1 VRDHDDSSAPDHRRQ
16 FLSERVSVYDESL
29 GPAEPPF
36 EDPFLRG
43 RERVGTRML
52 HGIMD
57 SENRSVSA
65 GKRHE
70 TRIVVLVNVND
81 LGSPFAELSS
91 DLEQSRNRGQG
102 SHATGD
108 GERLNT
114 FATKCIKSF
123 VALRRGPSE
132 LHRV

>member
-1 VRDHDDSSAPDHRRQ
+1 
-16 FLSERVSVYDESL
+16 
-29 GPAEPPF
+29 
-36 EDPFLRG
+36 
-43 RERVGTRML
+43 ML

-57 SENRSVSA
+57 GEDRSISA

-81 LGSPFAELSS
+81 LGSPCAELSS
-91 DLEQSRNRGQG
+91 DLEQPRNRRQG
-102 SHATGD
+102 PDAAGD
-108 GERLNT
+108 DERLNT
-114 FATKCIKSF
+114 LATKSIKSF